1 MSGFGRRWSRIVGAP
16 MRALAGRLS
25 ARLPRASYDGLDVVV
40 GDPALVH
47 DAGRLLEQA
56 RTALGYAASQ
66 APSTFARLRQDVK
79 SIVLGPADAAGA
91 PYNRFQ
97 LALLVPREVASEALT
112 PAYAAWLLYA
122 SGLSRGTAEARAR
135 AEELLRALDETER
148 DDAAAWLPAGWVT
161 S

>member
-1 MSGFGRRWSRIVGAP
+1 MNGVGRRWSRIVGAP
-16 MRALAGRLS
+16 TRALARRLS
-25 ARLPRASYDGLDVVV
+25 ARLPRASYDGVDLVV

-47 DAGRLLEQA
+47 DAERLLDRA

-79 SIVLGPADAAGA
+79 TIVLGAGAAGP

-97 LALLVPREVASEALT
+97 LALLVPAEVASEAIT

-135 AEELLRALDETER
+135 AEELLVTLDEAER
-148 DDAAAWLPAGWVT
+148 GDVTARLPSGWAT